1 MNIQIIYSMLSRVL
15 AASGAALLLP
25 LLLSLYERG
34 PILPFLAPML
44 LSAALSLFLKRKGA
58 AIESSLTPREGTAI
72 TALSWIAVS
81 LLYALPYWVSGSLS
95 PLDSLV
101 ESISGLTGTGATV
114 FTDLTC
120 VPESLLF
127 FRSLTHW
134 LGGLG
139 IIVFFVALFPQ
150 AGRGTVRMMQT
161 ESTGPTSSKALPR
174 IRETARA
181 LFAVYAVFTS
191 VCFLSYLLCGLSPLD
206 ALNHA
211 FSTIATGGFSTR
223 NESIAYY
230 HDARLEMVIA
240 FFMIISSANFGIY
253 VEAWKRGVS
262 VIWKDTEFRTYLSIV
277 AIATVLMTLSLVLQ
291 GDASL
296 LPALRETFFHA
307 ASISSTTGFVAADF
321 DRWPDFCR
329 FLLLLL
335 ILVGGCGGSTAGGM
349 KVIRFILL
357 GKSIFSLLKLH
368 LHPRAVQAVSAG
380 ENRYSSDVL
389 YRVLCFF
396 FLYIMLAFL
405 WAAIMMFDGLAFLD
419 ALGVSFSTMGSVGP
433 AFGQFGATQT
443 YAALPTLSKML
454 VCLSMLFGRLES
466 ITLMCIF
473 IPSFWKRSGW

>member
-1 MNIQIIYSMLSRVL
+1 MNIKIIYSMLSRVL

-34 PILPFLAPML
+34 PILPFLVPML

-58 AIESSLTPREGTAI
+58 AIENSLTPREGTAI

-81 LLYALPYWVSGSLS
+81 LLYALPYGVSGSLS

-114 FTDLTC
+114 FPDLTR
-120 VPESLLF
+120 VPASLLF

-191 VCFLSYLLCGLSPLD
+191 VCFLAYLLCGLSPLD

-262 VIWKDTEFRTYLSIV
+262 VIWKDT
-277 AIATVLMTLSLVLQ
+277 
-291 GDASL
+291 
-296 LPALRETFFHA
+296 
-307 ASISSTTGFVAADF
+307 
-321 DRWPDFCR
+321 
-329 FLLLLL
+329 
-335 ILVGGCGGSTAGGM
+335 
-349 KVIRFILL
+349 
-357 GKSIFSLLKLH
+357 
-368 LHPRAVQAVSAG
+368 
-380 ENRYSSDVL
+380 
-389 YRVLCFF
+389 
-396 FLYIMLAFL
+396 
-405 WAAIMMFDGLAFLD
+405 
-419 ALGVSFSTMGSVGP
+419 
-433 AFGQFGATQT
+433 
-443 YAALPTLSKML
+443 
-454 VCLSMLFGRLES
+454 
-466 ITLMCIF
+466 
-473 IPSFWKRSGW
+473 